1 MKHNKKIFNMII
13 FLGIIFTIIIYP
25 QYIYAAGNGVVAQV
39 QMSDVNTPTANTELG
54 KAINT
59 IIGMIQVAGTGAA
72 IIAVTLQGL
81 KYITA
86 GPNEKADVKKQAT
99 PIVIG
104 SILVFATVN
113 IVKIIGDLATKL
125 PSP

>member
-1 MKHNKKIFNMII
+1 MKCNKKIFNMII
-13 FLGIIFTIIIYP
+13 FLGILFTIIIYP
-25 QYIYAAGNGVVAQV
+25 KNIYASVVGEVAMSGVTNPI
-39 QMSDVNTPTANTELG
+39 DIGDIGTAL
-54 KAINT
+54 NT

-72 IIAVTLQGL
+72 IIAVTVQGI

-86 GPNEKADVKKQAT
+86 GPGEKADVKKQAV

-113 IVKIIGDLATKL
+113 VVKIIGGLAEKL
-125 PSP
+125 PG